1 MRSGERK
8 GSVRTS
14 GARRGRRRSRI
25 SLGSFVLNWLPP
37 ILTAAGVIGT
47 SLGEDRFFVVLAVGV
62 LMLMLRW
69 TL

>member
-1 MRSGERK
+1 MRSGERERP
-8 GSVRTS
+8 VRTS
-14 GARRGRRRSRI
+14 EARRRRRRSRI
-25 SLGSFVLNWLPP
+25 NLGSFVLNWLPP
-37 ILTAAGVIGT
+37 ILTAAGVLGT